1 MKLFFDTSALVKYF
15 QREDG
20 SDEVQALIDDQ
31 ANEVWALSL
40 ALLELHSSLFRRSRS
55 RELTDDEV
63 KEVWSCVTEVATG
76 FNIESTSEAIITEA
90 HNLLLRFGKK
100 PGLRSL
106 DAIHLAGLSL
116 LGEKTWRVVACDTV
130 VCEVAR
136 NMGYK
141 VINPAPAKPNQPAP
155 KIV

>member
-1 MKLFFDTSALVKYF
+1 MKLYFDTSALVKYF

-40 ALLELHSSLFRRSRS
+40 ALLELHSSLFRRLRS

-63 KEVWSCVTEVATG
+63 KEVWSCVTDVAAE
-76 FNIESTSEAIITEA
+76 FNIESISEAIVNEA

-116 LGEKTWRVVACDTV
+116 LGEKAWRVVACDTV
-130 VCEVAR
+130 VCDVAR
-136 NMGYK
+136 HMGYK
-141 VINPAPAKPNQPAP
+141 VINPAPAKPDQTAP